1 MKLNIGHKITII
13 YILFVCFILTFVVI
27 SFTIDFD
34 LEYDNYYEKEIHF
47 SDEINAINKTNGL
60 GGKFEVIQ
68 MDSLYVSLPD
78 SIKNNKDLEYNV
90 LLKRPADEKMDWN
103 TVKHSNNG
111 IIALQW
117 DSLLTGL
124 YKIEVTF
131 NIDTNEYLF
140 RKNIFLNPVR

>member
-13 YILFVCFILTFVVI
+13 YTLFVCFILTFVVI

-47 SDEINAINKTNGL
+47 SDEINAINKTNAL

-78 SIKNNKDLEYNV
+78 SIKNNKGLEYNV

-103 TVKHSNNG
+103 TKRYSNNG
-111 IIALQW
+111 IIAVQW
-117 DSLLTGL
+117 DSLITGL

-131 NIDTNEYLF
+131 NIDSNEYLF